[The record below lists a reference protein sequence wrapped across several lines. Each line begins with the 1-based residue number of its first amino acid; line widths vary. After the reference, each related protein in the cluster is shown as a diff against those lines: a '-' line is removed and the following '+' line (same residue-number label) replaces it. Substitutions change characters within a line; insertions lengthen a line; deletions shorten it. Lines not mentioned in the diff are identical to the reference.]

1 MTHGKLVLC
10 AVLISSLSAAC
21 SGGSDGT
28 GSAGTTG
35 ASGTTGSGGTT
46 GGAGTGAGTAGTTG
60 SAGTTGAAGTS
71 GGAGTGALAT
81 PTTLVTATGCE
92 DIRMTLVG
100 STIYYTDKN
109 KGTVSSISTAG
120 GTPMVLATAQKSPGA
135 IAADATAVFYAVNG
149 TTPADHGVMKIALPA
164 AGAPVTFIASESKT
178 ESALKN
184 ENLVNALLLS
194 GGTLYIGRYTDAL
207 KVSATAAAPA
217 TATLIGR
224 SPPDDNGKP
233 AAFAVDATHLYQ
245 TEIDHLAV
253 SRQKTDGTQN
263 GLLGDKVTRVMYA
276 PDRIAVSQGSLA
288 LDAIALGGGSVVWA
302 NNTNIVT
309 KAVGQAEDAPIV
321 NIATSNGYNTITGF
335 VISGST
341 LYLGE
346 SLDNKVEKVAF
357 PAVAATVT
365 APVEA
370 TVIATNQMSP
380 GQFLAD
386 ATNIYWRTSDCKI
399 VKLAK

>member
-1 MTHGKLVLC
+1 MTHGKFILC
-10 AVLISSLSAAC
+10 AVLISGLSAAC
-21 SGGSDGT
+21 SNGGSDAT
-28 GSAGTTG
+28 GMAGTTG
-35 ASGTTGSGGTT
+35 ASGTTGAGGTT
-46 GGAGTGAGTAGTTG
+46 GGAGT
-60 SAGTTGAAGTS
+60 TGAAGT
-71 GGAGTGALAT
+71 GAAGTGAAGTGTTAT
-81 PTTLVTATGCE
+81 PTTLVTATGC
-92 DIRMTLVG
+92 DSTNNLRMALVG
-100 STIYYTDKN
+100 STIYYTDAA

-120 GTPMVLATAQKSPGA
+120 GTPMVLATGQKSPGA
-135 IAADATAVFYAVNG
+135 IAADATAVFFAING
-149 TTPADHGVMKIALPA
+149 TTPADHGVMKIALPGG
-164 AGAPVTFIASESKT
+164 GAPVVFVASESKT

-184 ENLVNALLLS
+184 ENNVNALLLA

-207 KVSATAAAPA
+207 KVSATATAPA
-217 TATLIGR
+217 TPTLIGR

-253 SRQKTDGTQN
+253 SRESTDGQQN

-288 LDAIALGGGSVVWA
+288 MDAIAVGGGSVVWA
-302 NNTNIVT
+302 NGTNIVT
-309 KAVGQAEDAPIV
+309 KAIGQGESTPIV
-321 NIATSNGYNTITGF
+321 NIATSAGYNTITGF

-357 PAVAATVT
+357 PANPATV
-365 APVEA
+365 ASAVEA
-370 TVIATNQMSP
+370 TVIASNQMSP

-386 ATNIYWRTSDCKI
+386 ATNVYWRTSDCKI